1 MLYPIALVAFIV
13 LWVLDRLL
21 IAYYYQKP
29 PTYSTESTQATL
41 RIMWYMPIFFT
52 FDRLLDAGQRTD
64 VQQLNLGHQIRL
76 SNQTFRSHPRWL
88 DWGNPR

>member
-41 RIMWYMPIFFT
+41 RIMWYMPIFS
-52 FDRLLDAGQRTD
+52 LLIAFWM
-64 VQQLNLGHQIRL
+64 LGNEQMF
-76 SNQTFRSHPRWL
+76 N
-88 DWGNPR
+88 N